1 MGFFATFWSWLNGQL
16 AAYIGDNTARLASAL
31 EPAVITLAT
40 IYVMAWGYLHLM
52 GKITEPFEAGLK
64 RIALIALIVGVGL
77 RLWLYNTVIVDT
89 FYNAPSQLAAA
100 VVGASDPVGTIDTIW
115 DSGGTVAGNL
125 WDKGASLGRFAFSGF
140 GFYLAAVIVWCLI
153 GVLCVYAMFLI
164 ALSSIAL
171 AVLLALG
178 PLFIALL
185 FFDATRRFF
194 GAWLAQLANYAL
206 ITILTVMVA
215 ALLLRVV
222 QTYAA
227 QTAARGSAI
236 LTVDALNMMLI
247 ALLVF
252 LVLRQVMP
260 IASGLAGGTSLN
272 SFGTVSRSFGTAGR
286 SFSGGAKKTAALAEP
301 ALKATLPF
309 TARTLGTVAL
319 ASGLA
324 GRAVAR
330 RTGAGI
336 QALARS
342 WRDRHR

>member
-1 MGFFATFWSWLNGQL
+1 MGFFATFWSWLNVQL
-16 AAYIGDNTARLASAL
+16 AAYIGDNTSRLAAVL
-31 EPAVITLAT
+31 EPAVLTLAT
-40 IYVMAWGYLHLM
+40 LYVMAWGYLHLT
-52 GKITEPFEAGLK
+52 GKITEPFVAGLK
-64 RIALIALIVGVGL
+64 RVAIIALILGVGL

-100 VVGASDPVGTIDTIW
+100 MVGASDPVGTIDAIW

-125 WDKGASLGRFAFSGF
+125 WDKGGVLSGDF
-140 GFYLAAVIVWCLI
+140 GFYLAGAVVWCLI

-194 GAWLAQLANYAL
+194 TAWIAQLANYGL
-206 ITILTVMVA
+206 ITVLTVMVA
-215 ALLLRVV
+215 ALLLRIV
-222 QTYAA
+222 QSYAA
-227 QTAARGSAI
+227 QTAARGTAI

-252 LVLRQVMP
+252 LVLRQIMP
-260 IASGLAGGTSLN
+260 IASGLAGGSSLN
-272 SFGTVSRSFGTAGR
+272 SFGVASRAFSSVAAGTASRAAPHFDLAASVAVGAAGR
-286 SFSGGAKKTAALAEP
+286 GAQIT
-301 ALKATLPF
+301 
-309 TARTLGTVAL
+309 
-319 ASGLA
+319 
-324 GRAVAR
+324 GRAVRNVAA

-336 QALARS
+336 QSLARS
-342 WRDRHR
+342 WRDGHR